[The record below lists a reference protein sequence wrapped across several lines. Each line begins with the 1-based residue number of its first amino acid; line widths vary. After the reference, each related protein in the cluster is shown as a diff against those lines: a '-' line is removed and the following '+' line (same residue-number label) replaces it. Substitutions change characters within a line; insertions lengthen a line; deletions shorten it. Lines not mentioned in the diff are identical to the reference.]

1 MILKV
6 LILILI
12 LIVVPF
18 ICGLLPTFFNSVN
31 RTTISVIYLSG
42 MILSLAIFQL
52 MSVPIVIADPF
63 GFGLIMVLYSCLI
76 AVACIA
82 AAVLTVIKVK
92 KNGRLFAQAAFN
104 RNLTVEEIV
113 EWIIFATLI
122 LFQIVMFMKMAS
134 FDGDDAYYVVES
146 LLSTQTDTL
155 YRIRP
160 YTGLSTSFDLRHS
173 LAVFPIWIA
182 YISRASGI
190 HSTVVAHHI
199 LGIILIPLSY
209 MIYIEIGKNVLK
221 RERNKLPIFMIFVAI
236 MHIFGNVSIY
246 TNATFLIT
254 RTWQGKSMLANVC
267 IPGVIWLLLN
277 IFDSESIEGDR
288 RLGLWFTLFNLNI
301 VAAMSSTASV
311 FLIAM
316 LIGMSGLVLTIREKN
331 TQILLRLLITCI
343 PLVIYGAM
351 YLLL

>member
-63 GFGLIMVLYSCLI
+63 GFGLIVVLYSCLI

-82 AAVLTVIKVK
+82 AVVLTVIKVK

-113 EWIIFATLI
+113 EWIIFAILI

-182 YISRASGI
+182 YISSKR
-190 HSTVVAHHI
+190 HSFNGSRPSHTGDNTDPAFLHD
-199 LGIILIPLSY
+199 LYRDRKECLKKRKKQAAD
-209 MIYIEIGKNVLK
+209 IYDICGDNAYIRKCFDIYKCDIFDNKNV
-221 RERNKLPIFMIFVAI
+221 A
-236 MHIFGNVSIY
+236 G
-246 TNATFLIT
+246 
-254 RTWQGKSMLANVC
+254 
-267 IPGVIWLLLN
+267 
-277 IFDSESIEGDR
+277 
-288 RLGLWFTLFNLNI
+288 
-301 VAAMSSTASV
+301 
-311 FLIAM
+311 
-316 LIGMSGLVLTIREKN
+316 
-331 TQILLRLLITCI
+331 QIDAC
-343 PLVIYGAM
+343 
-351 YLLL
+351 